1 MHWPI
6 IDWPI
11 TGA

>member
-6 IDWPI
+6 IVDHRCVR
-11 TGA
+11 